1 MGALAVCFIVNMATL
16 AFVAIKHVQ
25 LEEHM
30 AQPGVVERRGRQKT
44 YDL

>member
-1 MGALAVCFIVNMATL
+1 MVALAACFIVNVATL
-16 AFVAIKHVQ
+16 AYVAIKHAQ

-44 YDL
+44 HDL